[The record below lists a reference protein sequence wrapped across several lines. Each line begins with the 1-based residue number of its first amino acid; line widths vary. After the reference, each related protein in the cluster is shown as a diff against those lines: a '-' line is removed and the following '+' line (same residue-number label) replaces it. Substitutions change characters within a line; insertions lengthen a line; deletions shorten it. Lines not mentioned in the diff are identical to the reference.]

1 MADFLK
7 SLLVKGIEIDT
18 AGAVTGDV
26 LKFDGTKF
34 GAASA
39 GGGGGSSVGALDDLS
54 DVVITSPEE
63 FQGISYNGTSWV
75 NSHIPLVSYVRN
87 AESTTLTTGTVVY
100 LFGATG
106 DHATVKRADKSSDT
120 TSSKTIGVAGANI
133 TASNNGPIV
142 TRGYVDGIDLS
153 VGYTA
158 GDILWLGDDGAFTKT
173 KATAPD
179 HLVFVGVV
187 VRATNNGI
195 IYVAC
200 QNGYE
205 LDELHNVSLPSPNS
219 GDFLKYNGS
228 LWVADAIDLG
238 TDTTGNYV
246 AGITA
251 GTGVTVTGSGS
262 EGATPTI
269 SVSVALDELSDVILT
284 SSTNGDFLKYNSG
297 SWVNDPINL
306 GTDTVGNY
314 MSGVSAGTGI
324 SVTHTPSEGSTATIS
339 LSNSSITL
347 NGSSISLTSAGS
359 QTVSVNAND
368 LTGTTLASAV
378 VSSSLT
384 SVGTITT
391 GTWNGTTIAVA
402 NGGTGATD
410 APTARTNL
418 GIAIGTDVQ
427 AYDPELAALAGLTS
441 AANKLPYFTGSGTAS
456 TTDFTSTARTLLD
469 DASTSDMR
477 TTLGLAIG
485 VDVQEYNSTLAAV
498 AAGTYTGDD
507 SITTVGTISSGIW
520 NGTTIAVANGGTGA
534 TDSGTAR
541 TNLGVG
547 TADSPS
553 FAGVTADNIQVGVT
567 GANEIDTSSGNLT
580 IDSAGGTTTLDD
592 NVIVSGDLQVNGTTI
607 TVNSTTITVDD
618 PIITLGG
625 DTAPGADDNKDR
637 GVEFRWHNGTSAK
650 VGFFG
655 FDDSTGKLTF
665 IPDATNSSEVF
676 SGTLGTIDVG
686 DIHINGSQI
695 AASNLSNG
703 TTGSGSIV
711 LSTSPTLSTSVFIT
725 DTATTINSASSTS
738 IDTTAVS
745 GTEAVEYTI
754 RLTQGS
760 KRRVSKV
767 LAHLNNGN
775 TDVDY
780 VEYAVIE
787 TGGAMAGVSIAAA
800 VSGSDI
806 TLNATVT
813 DAGSTN
819 VTAKVIKVVMQ

>member
-39 GGGGGSSVGALDDLS
+39 GGGGGSNVGALDDL
-54 DVVITSPEE
+54 T
-63 FQGISYNGTSWV
+63 
-75 NSHIPLVSYVRN
+75 
-87 AESTTLTTGTVVY
+87 
-100 LFGATG
+100 
-106 DHATVKRADKSSDT
+106 
-120 TSSKTIGVAGANI
+120 
-133 TASNNGPIV
+133 
-142 TRGYVDGIDLS
+142 
-153 VGYTA
+153 
-158 GDILWLGDDGAFTKT
+158 
-173 KATAPD
+173 
-179 HLVFVGVV
+179 
-187 VRATNNGI
+187 
-195 IYVAC
+195 
-200 QNGYE
+200 
-205 LDELHNVSLPSPNS
+205 
-219 GDFLKYNGS
+219 
-228 LWVADAIDLG
+228 
-238 TDTTGNYV
+238 
-246 AGITA
+246 
-251 GTGVTVTGSGS
+251 
-262 EGATPTI
+262 
-269 SVSVALDELSDVILT
+269 DVILT

-297 SWVNDPINL
+297 SWVNNPINL

-359 QTVSVNAND
+359 QTISVNAND

-485 VDVQEYNSTLAAV
+485 VDVQAYNSTLAAV

-686 DIHINGSQI
+686 DVHINGSQI

-711 LSTSPTLSTSVFIT
+711 LATSPTLSTSVFIT